1 MPKRSHYCHPAG
13 ELQDCPDGNR
23 RRLEARIMRVM
34 ALAVALVAV
43 GLTPVPGD
51 ASDKELA
58 KLEGNWK
65 LAAMEVDGKD
75 VPSEKLTSATLTIRG
90 NKYSVQSG
98 KAKHEVEFKL
108 DPSKSPKE
116 IDMQFL
122 DGPNKD
128 RVGRGIYQIDGDK
141 LRICRSLDPQDERPN
156 DFKTAGQ
163 VNYFVMVW
171 QRQP

>member
-1 MPKRSHYCHPAG
+1 
-13 ELQDCPDGNR
+13 
-23 RRLEARIMRVM
+23 MR
-34 ALAVALVAV
+34 ALALTALVAV
-43 GLTPVPGD
+43 CLTPVPD
-51 ASDKELA
+51 DSTDKDLA
-58 KLEGNWK
+58 RLEGTWK
-65 LAAMEVDGKD
+65 LAAMEVDGKE
-75 VPSEKLTSATLTIRG
+75 VPPAKLTSATLTIKG

-98 KAKHEVEFKL
+98 KSKHEVEIKL
-108 DPSKSPKE
+108 DAGKTPKE

-128 RVGRGIYQIDGDK
+128 RVGRGIYHLDGDK
-141 LRICRSLDPQDERPN
+141 LKICRALDPQDERPK